1 MTENAL
7 KPYVIGLDLG
17 GTNSVF
23 GIVDARGEIK
33 ATTAIKTG
41 GYDNVNDYVKAAVEA
56 LQPIIETVGGIEKIK
71 AMGIGAPNGNF
82 YKGTIEY
89 APNLPW
95 AHTCVVPLADLF
107 SKALGGLPVALTND
121 ANAAALG
128 EMTYGA
134 ARGLKNFIDITLADY
149 IRGYVKANQVNDY
162 LELIKKS
169 KELCTI
175 PIIAS
180 INCYKADAWID
191 FARQIELAGADAL
204 ELNVFF
210 METELTEDFESIR
223 DTYVSIIRKVKE
235 TVSIPVIMKIGK
247 NYSNIPSLVNLLK
260 VNGADG
266 VVLFNR
272 FYQPDID
279 INNMQIVSGNVFS
292 NHSDLSDTIRWTA
305 IVSGKIPGISIASS
319 TGVHDWED
327 VVKCLLAG
335 ASAVQ
340 MCSAVY
346 THGAEIISQVLT
358 CVEEWMHQAH
368 YQSLSQFQ
376 GKLNYAN
383 IPNPAM
389 YERSQFMK
397 YFSNRD

>member
-1 MTENAL
+1 MKTQYAGLTLRNPL
-7 KPYVIGLDLG
+7 IIGSSG
-17 GTNSVF
+17 
-23 GIVDARGEIK
+23 
-33 ATTAIKTG
+33 
-41 GYDNVNDYVKAAVEA
+41 
-56 LQPIIETVGGIEKIK
+56 
-71 AMGIGAPNGNF
+71 
-82 YKGTIEY
+82 
-89 APNLPW
+89 
-95 AHTCVVPLADLF
+95 
-107 SKALGGLPVALTND
+107 LTN
-121 ANAAALG
+121 NAERNKEYEKAGAGAIVLKSLFEEQI
-128 EMTYGA
+128 EMQSE
-134 ARGLKNFIDITLADY
+134 TLMQDSDYPEAADY

-162 LELIKKS
+162 LNLIKKT
-169 KELCTI
+169 KEVCTI
-175 PIIAS
+175 PVIAS
-180 INCYKADAWID
+180 INCYKVDAWID
-191 FARQIELAGADAL
+191 FAHQIELAGADAL

-210 METELTEDFESIR
+210 MQTDLLYDGDQIR
-223 DTYVSIIRKVKE
+223 DLYVNIIRRVKE

-247 NYSNIPSLVNLLK
+247 TFNNIPALVHTLRI
-260 VNGADG
+260 NGADA

-305 IVSGKIPGISIASS
+305 IVSGKIPEIDIACS

-327 VVKCLLAG
+327 VIKCLLAG
-335 ASAVQ
+335 ATAVQ
-340 MCSAVY
+340 MCSAIY

-368 YQSLSQFQ
+368 FQSIDEFR

-383 IPNPAM
+383 IPNPSM

>member
-1 MTENAL
+1 MIDIRTQYA
-7 KPYVIGLDLG
+7 GLTLR
-17 GTNSVF
+17 N
-23 GIVDARGEIK
+23 
-33 ATTAIKTG
+33 
-41 GYDNVNDYVKAAVEA
+41 
-56 LQPIIETVGGIEKIK
+56 PIIVGSSG
-71 AMGIGAPNGNF
+71 
-82 YKGTIEY
+82 
-89 APNLPW
+89 
-95 AHTCVVPLADLF
+95 
-107 SKALGGLPVALTND
+107 LTNNPERNKEYEK
-121 ANAAALG
+121 AGAGAIVLKSLFEEQI
-128 EMTYGA
+128 EMQSHSLMQESDYPEA
-134 ARGLKNFIDITLADY
+134 VDY
-149 IRGYVKANQVNDY
+149 IHGYVKANHVNNY
-162 LELIKKS
+162 LELIKKT
-169 KELCTI
+169 KAVCNI

-191 FARQIELAGADAL
+191 FARQVELAGADAL

-210 METELTEDFESIR
+210 LDTGLSYDYDFAYALYIN
-223 DTYVSIIRKVKE
+223 IIQKVKE

-247 NYSNIPSLVNLLK
+247 ACDNIPALVHTLK
-260 VNGADG
+260 INGADG

-279 INNMQIVSGNVFS
+279 INTMQIVSGNVFS
-292 NHSDLSDTIRWTA
+292 NHSDLSDTLRWTA

-340 MCSAVY
+340 MCSSIY

-358 CVEEWMHQAH
+358 CIEEWMHQTR
-368 YQSLSQFQ
+368 YESLSQFH
-376 GKLNYAN
+376 GKLNYAR
-383 IPNPAM
+383 IKNPSL

>member
-1 MTENAL
+1 MTDMKTQYA
-7 KPYVIGLDLG
+7 GLTLR
-17 GTNSVF
+17 NPL
-23 GIVDARGEIK
+23 IVGSS
-33 ATTAIKTG
+33 G
-41 GYDNVNDYVKAAVEA
+41 
-56 LQPIIETVGGIEKIK
+56 
-71 AMGIGAPNGNF
+71 
-82 YKGTIEY
+82 
-89 APNLPW
+89 
-95 AHTCVVPLADLF
+95 
-107 SKALGGLPVALTND
+107 LTN
-121 ANAAALG
+121 NAERNKEYEKAGAGAIVLKSLFEEQI
-128 EMTYGA
+128 EMQSE
-134 ARGLKNFIDITLADY
+134 TLMQDSDYPEAADY

-162 LELIKKS
+162 LSLIKKT

-175 PIIAS
+175 PVIAS

-191 FARQIELAGADAL
+191 FAHQIELAGADAL

-210 METELTEDFESIR
+210 MQTDLLYDGDEIR
-223 DTYVSIIRKVKE
+223 DLYVNIIRRVKE

-247 NYSNIPSLVNLLK
+247 AFNNIPALVQTLRI
-260 VNGADG
+260 NGADG

-305 IVSGKIPGISIASS
+305 IVSGKIPEIDIACS

-327 VVKCLLAG
+327 VIKCLLAG
-335 ASAVQ
+335 ATAVQ
-340 MCSAVY
+340 MCSAIY

-368 YQSLSQFQ
+368 FRSIDEFR

-383 IPNPAM
+383 IPNPSL